1 MEESMSLRPLC
12 LGALAGVL
20 LGAPAQAQNF
30 VRMEMI
36 PVPTVTLST
45 QQILAGETNGKP
57 AIAAGQLRIPK
68 AGTDKLPAIILVHG
82 SGGLSASADEWARE
96 LNGIGIAVFV
106 LDSFAGRG
114 IVSTV
119 NDQSQLDH
127 LAMMVDAYRALGVL
141 SGHPRIDPARIA
153 VIGFS
158 KGAVAAVYS
167 SNERFRKQFGPA
179 NAAFAAHIGLY
190 TPCNTAYRDDDK
202 VAAKPIRLHHG
213 IPDDWVSIEP
223 CRAYAARLKQAG
235 ADVTLSEYPD
245 SYHAYDNP
253 AYATPVKIAQAQTS
267 RNCALAE
274 GDGGKIVNPKTKQDF
289 TLDDP
294 CMERGAQVAY
304 NAAAHKATVA
314 AVKEFLAATFKLKE

>member
-1 MEESMSLRPLC
+1 MSLRPLC
-12 LGALAGVL
+12 LSAFALAL
-20 LGAPAQAQNF
+20 LSVAAQAQSF

-45 QQILAGETNGKP
+45 EQILSGETNGKP
-57 AIAAGQLRIPK
+57 AIVAGQLRIPK

-82 SGGLSASADEWARE
+82 SGGLSASPDDWAKE
-96 LNGIGIAVFV
+96 LNSIGVAVFI

-141 SGHPRIDPARIA
+141 AAHSRIDPARIA

-167 SNERFRKQFGPA
+167 ANQRFRKQFGGA
-179 NAAFAAHIGLY
+179 HEFAAHIGLY
-190 TPCNTAYRDDDK
+190 TPCNVAYRDDDK
-202 VAAKPIRLHHG
+202 VAAKPIRLFHG
-213 IPDDWVSIEP
+213 IPDDWVAMEP
-223 CRAYAARLKQAG
+223 CRVYTERLKQAG
-235 ADVTLSEYPD
+235 ADVALTTYPD

-253 AYATPVKIAQAQTS
+253 AYATPVKVAQAQTS
-267 RNCALAE
+267 RHCALAE
-274 GDGGKIVNPKTKQDF
+274 GESGKIVNAKSRQDF

-304 NAAAHKATVA
+304 NATAHKATVA

>member
-1 MEESMSLRPLC
+1 MIRKTIRLSRGMTAF
-12 LGALAGVL
+12 ALVL
-20 LGAPAQAQNF
+20 AAPASAQNF

-36 PVPTVTLST
+36 PVETVTLST
-45 QQILAGETNGKP
+45 QQILAGETAGKP
-57 AIAAGQLRIPK
+57 AIVAGQLRIPK

-82 SGGLSASADEWARE
+82 SGGLSASPDDWARE
-96 LNGIGIAVFV
+96 LNGIGVATFT

-141 SGHPRIDPARIA
+141 AKHPRIDPNRIA
-153 VIGFS
+153 IIGFS

-167 SNERFRKQFGPA
+167 SNLRFRKLYGPA
-179 NAAFAAHIGLY
+179 NAEFAAHIGLY
-190 TPCNTAYRDDDK
+190 TPCNVAYRDDVK
-202 VAAKPIRLHHG
+202 LTGKPIRLHHG

-223 CRAYAARLKQAG
+223 CRAYTARLKQAG
-235 ADVTLSEYPD
+235 ADVALAEYPD

-253 AYATPVKIAQAQTS
+253 AYTNAVKVAQAQTS
-267 RNCALAE
+267 RHCTMAE
-274 GDGGKIVNPKTKQDF
+274 GDGGVIVNAKTQAPF
-289 TLDDP
+289 ALDDP
-294 CMERGAQVAY
+294 CVERGAQVAY

-314 AVKEFLAATFKLKE
+314 AVKEFLATTFKLKE

>member
-1 MEESMSLRPLC
+1 MSFRPIRVSLAT
-12 LGALAGVL
+12 LALTLPCA
-20 LGAPAQAQNF
+20 AAQAQGF

-36 PVPTVTLST
+36 PIPSVTLST
-45 QQILAGETNGKP
+45 QQILSGETNGKP
-57 AIAAGQLRIPK
+57 AIVAGQLRIPK
-68 AGTDKLPAIILVHG
+68 AGNDKLPAIILVHG
-82 SGGLSASADEWARE
+82 SGGLSASPDEWAKE
-96 LNGIGIAVFV
+96 LNGIGVAVFI

-141 SGHPRIDPARIA
+141 AQHPRIDPARIA

-167 SNERFRKQFGPA
+167 GTQRFRKQFGPA
-179 NAAFAAHIGLY
+179 NTEFAAHIGLY
-190 TPCNTAYRDDDK
+190 TPCNVAYRDDDK
-202 VAAKPIRLHHG
+202 VTGKPIRLHHG

-223 CRAYAARLKQAG
+223 CRALTARLKQAG
-235 ADVTLSEYPD
+235 ADIALAEYPG

-253 AYATPVKIAQAQTS
+253 AYAKPVKVAQAQTS
-267 RNCALAE
+267 RHCALEE
-274 GDGGKIVNPKTKQDF
+274 GKGGEILNAKTKQPF
-289 TLDDP
+289 TLDDA

-304 NAAAHKATVA
+304 NEAAHKATVA
-314 AVKEFLAATFKLKE
+314 AVKEFLATTFKLKE

>member
-1 MEESMSLRPLC
+1 MTRRTIRLS
-12 LGALAGVL
+12 LGATVFALLLA
-20 LGAPAQAQNF
+20 APASAQNF

-36 PVPTVTLST
+36 PIQTVTLTT
-45 QQILAGETNGKP
+45 QQILAGETAGKP
-57 AIAAGQLRIPK
+57 AIVAGQLRIPK

-82 SGGLSASADEWARE
+82 SGGLSASPDEWAKE
-96 LNGIGIAVFV
+96 LNGIGVATFT

-127 LAMMVDAYRALGVL
+127 LAMMVDAYRALAVL
-141 SGHPRIDPARIA
+141 AQHPRIDASRIA

-167 SNERFRKQFGPA
+167 GNLRFRKLYGPA
-179 NAAFAAHIGLY
+179 NAEFAAHIGLY
-190 TPCNTAYRDDDK
+190 TPCNVSYRDDDK
-202 VAAKPIRLHHG
+202 VTGKPIRLHHG
-213 IPDDWVSIEP
+213 ISDDWVSIEP
-223 CRAYAARLKQAG
+223 CRAYTARLKQAG
-235 ADVTLSEYPD
+235 ADVALAEYPD

-253 AYATPVKIAQAQTS
+253 AYVTPVKVAQAQTS
-267 RNCALAE
+267 RRCALAE
-274 GDGGKIVNPKTKQDF
+274 GDGGAILNAKTQAPF

-304 NAAAHKATVA
+304 NGPAHKATVA
-314 AVKEFLAATFKLKE
+314 AVKDFLATTFKLKE